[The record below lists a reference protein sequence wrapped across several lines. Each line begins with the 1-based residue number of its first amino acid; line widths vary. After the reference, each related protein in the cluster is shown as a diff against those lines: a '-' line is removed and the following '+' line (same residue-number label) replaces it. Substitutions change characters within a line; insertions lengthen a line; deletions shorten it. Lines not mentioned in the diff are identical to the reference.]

1 MRHFD
6 YEDSKEA
13 RDYVEASKEDKSR
26 MKPERL
32 IEINEMSKKVR
43 ANVDDPF
50 IQRII
55 LGSLR
60 KRPDE
65 TKAVLYLDI
74 EESIA
79 TRNRMTY
86 EWVDSSEELKDWF
99 VTKRFKIT
107 TEKVDDTGE
116 KTFRAFSEIGGIMND
131 WLRDEDRGDGVIF
144 GNRTPS
150 HAF

>member
-1 MRHFD
+1 MD
-6 YEDSKEA
+6 EDGLRE
-13 RDYVEASKEDKSR
+13 
-26 MKPERL
+26 L
-32 IEINEMSKKVR
+32 NELSKKVR

-60 KRPDE
+60 KRPDD
-65 TKAVLYLDI
+65 TKAALYLDI

-79 TRNRMTY
+79 TRNKMTY
-86 EWVDSSEELKDWF
+86 EWVDGSEELKKWF

-116 KTFRAFSEIGGIMND
+116 KTFRAFSEIDGIMND
-131 WLRDEDRGDGVIF
+131 WLSDEDRGDGVIF

>member
-1 MRHFD
+1 M
-6 YEDSKEA
+6 KK
-13 RDYVEASKEDKSR
+13 SKEDKSK
-26 MKPERL
+26 MDEDELKAL
-32 IEINEMSKKVR
+32 NELSKKVR
-43 ANVDDPF
+43 ANVNDPF

-60 KRPDE
+60 KRPDH
-65 TKAVLYLDI
+65 TKAALYLDI

-79 TRNRMTY
+79 TRNKMTY
-86 EWVDSSEELKDWF
+86 EWVDNSEELKDWF

-131 WLRDEDRGDGVIF
+131 WLLDEDRGDGVIF

>member
-1 MRHFD
+1 MN
-6 YEDSKEA
+6 EDELKA
-13 RDYVEASKEDKSR
+13 
-26 MKPERL
+26 L
-32 IEINEMSKKVR
+32 NELSKKVR

-55 LGSLR
+55 AGSLR
-60 KRPDE
+60 KRPDD
-65 TKAVLYLDI
+65 TKASLYLDA

-79 TRNRMTY
+79 ARNKMTY
-86 EWVDSSEELKDWF
+86 EWVGNSEALKNRF

-107 TEKVDDTGE
+107 TQKIDDTGE
-116 KTFRAFSEIGGIMND
+116 KTFRAFSEIKDVLND
-131 WLRDEDRGDGVIF
+131 WIADEDGGDGVIF